1 MIIGYAAYNQKLNI
15 SETSKIDSNFNI
27 LITNI
32 EIKEVGGQAVNNGTP
47 EYKGLEAKFDITFNK
62 KNDYIEYNVEVSNK
76 GNIEAYLNQIKIN
89 NEKSKEVSM
98 SYRDINVGDK
108 LGIGESKTFVV
119 RVEYQEGSGS
129 GEANILLDYGQEN
142 KPGEIILP
150 ENYERNKVI
159 YNTEENGGEKGLIEE
174 KRYSKGEGID
184 LGNVG
189 KKEGYRFV
197 GWNTNKDAK
206 EAIKEL
212 IMGEEEITLYAIYK
226 KEIKVRYKIG
236 DGIKE
241 IPKEEDTC
249 EIYNK
254 EETCNIELP
263 SRESIKVEDG
273 RIIDGWYKGE
283 EKIENNIQKVREE
296 SIYEIKAYTD
306 TPAEIE
312 INTSPLSNSIRVVT
326 NVINNIEIERY
337 EYSIDNSEYIESNNT
352 YSFNELEHNREYNIK
367 VRVTTKGGKVTE
379 KEKIVRTLEIEPPTF
394 TEEIDGIVKITYP
407 EECESRYT
415 CTYIKDNGEEV
426 TITKNPEEVIFS
438 SSGTIIA
445 KVTDGTNYITSSTY
459 TVTMIGEERNFNYT
473 GNSQEF
479 VAPASGYYKIELWGA
494 AGGSAT
500 YTTGYSGGKGSYTTG
515 EIYLNKDEILY
526 VYIGGQ
532 GTSHSGTT
540 SDAIKPNGNGYNGGT
555 TGKFFA
561 DNSNAGGGGGATDI
575 RLEDGEWSSETSL
588 RSRIM
593 VAAGGG
599 GGVSHLS
606 SPNFSGT
613 GGNGGTLIGAN
624 PIQANTTCYNY
635 GTGGTQSSGGIT
647 QKCEISGVEGSYNG
661 LFGSTELRGDS
672 HAGGGS
678 GYYGGAAAHHGAGGG
693 GSSYISGYAGVNSV
707 VSRDSTAH
715 TNQTLHYSGKYFI
728 NTNMQV
734 GTNNGN
740 GKAKIT
746 YIKNPSSKDS
756 EKIKNVRYIKD
767 CTNGN
772 SGNDGNHWLELQ
784 AISNGI
790 NVAKDKNVT
799 ATADTTTGYYT
810 KYVVDGIMDNIRN
823 YASVYTNNQ
832 CITVD
837 LGKAYN
843 LEEIAIWHYYGSSDR
858 IYKDNVTSVA
868 GNDGVYRTIYNGSY
882 TETATGHHIK

>member
-1 MIIGYAAYNQKLNI
+1 MKRKGKVYIIISLILTVGLMIIGYAAYNQKLNI

-197 GWNTNKDAK
+197 GWNTNKEAK

-379 KEKIVRTLEIEPPTF
+379 KEITVRTLEIEPPTF

-407 EECESRYT
+407 EECNERYT
-415 CTYIKDNGEEV
+415 CTYIKDNEEEV
-426 TITKNPEEVIFS
+426 TITKNPEEVIFG
-438 SSGTIIA
+438 SSGTVIA

-459 TVTMIGEERNFNYT
+459 TVERTNLYVSSSGNDEEGYGTKELPYKTLNKAYDCASLIQEATIYVMDDITVNETTTLDEDKTVTITSYSEDGSVNSLIR
-473 GNSQEF
+473 GNSLTTYLLDQN
-479 VAPASGYYKIELWGA
+479 SGILKFSNIKINGNNVPSIKPMIKFSSQGFIESGTIITNAKNTNEEECIDEICGYSAGA
-494 AGGSAT
+494 IVNFGNLTLNDGEISHNVSVKSGAGIS
-500 YTTGYSGGKGSYTTG
+500 TTGTFVMNNGSIFNNFTAQNYAADSGGGICNYKG
-515 EIYLNKDEILY
+515 I
-526 VYIGGQ
+526 VYI
-532 GTSHSGTT
+532 
-540 SDAIKPNGNGYNGGT
+540 KNGNIFNNKADMGGGIKNTGGGT
-555 TGKFFA
+555 LNIQGGNIYSNEARSGGGIQNHGTINMSGG
-561 DNSNAGGGGGATDI
+561 NIYSNAANNPSSGSGGGID
-575 RLEDGEWSSETSL
+575 
-588 RSRIM
+588 
-593 VAAGGG
+593 
-599 GGVSHLS
+599 
-606 SPNFSGT
+606 SGT
-613 GGNGGTLIGAN
+613 GGYINITGGAVRNNIAKGNGGGIAVA
-624 PIQANTTCYNY
+624 ANTSNGAKSTLVLDGGVVKNNTATTNGGLGIYN
-635 GTGGTQSSGGIT
+635 
-647 QKCEISGVEGSYNG
+647 SGVW
-661 LFGSTELRGDS
+661 
-672 HAGGGS
+672 
-678 GYYGGAAAHHGAGGG
+678 
-693 GSSYISGYAGVNSV
+693 
-707 VSRDSTAH
+707 
-715 TNQTLHYSGKYFI
+715 
-728 NTNMQV
+728 V
-734 GTNNGN
+734 GT
-740 GKAKIT
+740 
-746 YIKNPSSKDS
+746 Y
-756 EKIKNVRYIKD
+756 
-767 CTNGN
+767 
-772 SGNDGNHWLELQ
+772 
-784 AISNGI
+784 
-790 NVAKDKNVT
+790 
-799 ATADTTTGYYT
+799 
-810 KYVVDGIMDNIRN
+810 
-823 YASVYTNNQ
+823 
-832 CITVD
+832 
-837 LGKAYN
+837 
-843 LEEIAIWHYYGSSDR
+843 
-858 IYKDNVTSVA
+858 IYKSGTVCGNTPTNSYETSA
-868 GNDGVYRTIYNGSY
+868 SCP
-882 TETATGHHIK
+882 

>member
-1 MIIGYAAYNQKLNI
+1 MKRKGKVYIIISLILTVGLMIIGYAAYNQKLNI

-197 GWNTNKDAK
+197 GWNTNKEAK

-379 KEKIVRTLEIEPPTF
+379 KEITVKTLEIEPPTF
-394 TEEIDGIVKITYP
+394 TEEIEGIVKITYP

-426 TITKNPEEVIFS
+426 TITKNPEEVIFG
-438 SSGTIIA
+438 SSGTVIA

-459 TVTMIGEERNFNYT
+459 TVERTN
-473 GNSQEF
+473 
-479 VAPASGYYKIELWGA
+479 
-494 AGGSAT
+494 
-500 YTTGYSGGKGSYTTG
+500 
-515 EIYLNKDEILY
+515 LY
-526 VYIGGQ
+526 V
-532 GTSHSGTT
+532 
-540 SDAIKPNGNGYNGGT
+540 
-555 TGKFFA
+555 
-561 DNSNAGGGGGATDI
+561 
-575 RLEDGEWSSETSL
+575 SS
-588 RSRIM
+588 
-593 VAAGGG
+593 
-599 GGVSHLS
+599 
-606 SPNFSGT
+606 
-613 GGNGGTLIGAN
+613 
-624 PIQANTTCYNY
+624 
-635 GTGGTQSSGGIT
+635 
-647 QKCEISGVEGSYNG
+647 
-661 LFGSTELRGDS
+661 
-672 HAGGGS
+672 
-678 GYYGGAAAHHGAGGG
+678 
-693 GSSYISGYAGVNSV
+693 
-707 VSRDSTAH
+707 
-715 TNQTLHYSGKYFI
+715 
-728 NTNMQV
+728 
-734 GTNNGN
+734 
-740 GKAKIT
+740 
-746 YIKNPSSKDS
+746 
-756 EKIKNVRYIKD
+756 
-767 CTNGN
+767 
-772 SGNDGNHWLELQ
+772 SGNDEEGYGTKELPYKTLNKAYDCASLTQ
-784 AISNGI
+784 E
-790 NVAKDKNVT
+790 
-799 ATADTTTGYYT
+799 ATIYVMDDITVNETTTLDENKTITITSYSE
-810 KYVVDGIMDNIRN
+810 DGSVNSLIR
-823 YASVYTNNQ
+823 
-832 CITVD
+832 
-837 LGKAYN
+837 
-843 LEEIAIWHYYGSSDR
+843 
-858 IYKDNVTSVA
+858 
-868 GNDGVYRTIYNGSY
+868 GNDLTEVVISLITGSLNLD
-882 TETATGHHIK
+882 